1 MTDVCYSAC
10 NPFTMASEGL
20 YTSQTR
26 HMTIFIQNCDGHT
39 GPRPTEPQRS
49 RAVPHGCPAILHVST
64 SAPSPQD
71 RHKTAPHH
79 IAHCYIHLR
88 ITVDAQGSS
97 CWSKRGK
104 KSHVSFR
111 ASSATSAIAS
121 LMVHC
126 VTHSKRRVWAR
137 ASTPIHPYPSI
148 RPPGRLL
155 SPSGH
160 SSRQFARR
168 SAHTSS
174 PGLASSPRRL
184 SLSEA
189 RGGDLRRP
197 SCNNR
202 TQHADPST
210 PVRARHGP
218 IPLGP
223 STPVYVRPSTRP
235 SVCLSARCFPA
246 LV

>member
-64 SAPSPQD
+64 SAPPPQD

-97 CWSKRGK
+97 CGSKRGK
-104 KSHVSFR
+104 KKPRVFSRLKCHECHR
-111 ASSATSAIAS
+111 LPDGS
-121 LMVHC
+121 LCDAFKTARMGTCVH
-126 VTHSKRRVWAR
+126 A
-137 ASTPIHPYPSI
+137 HPSISVYPS
-148 RPPGRLL
+148 
-155 SPSGH
+155 
-160 SSRQFARR
+160 A
-168 SAHTSS
+168 
-174 PGLASSPRRL
+174 
-184 SLSEA
+184 
-189 RGGDLRRP
+189 RP
-197 SCNNR
+197 SAFSVR
-202 TQHADPST
+202 PFVPS
-210 PVRARHGP
+210 
-218 IPLGP
+218 
-223 STPVYVRPSTRP
+223 VRPSVRAHLVAWPGLFTATT
-235 SVCLSARCFPA
+235 VA
-246 LV
+246 LRGSWR

>member
-1 MTDVCYSAC
+1 MVTPGLDRPS
-10 NPFTMASEGL
+10 PSE
-20 YTSQTR
+20 
-26 HMTIFIQNCDGHT
+26 
-39 GPRPTEPQRS
+39 
-49 RAVPHGCPAILHVST
+49 AVRCLMGYPAIRHIRT

-97 CWSKRGK
+97 CGSKRGK
-104 KSHVSFR
+104 KK
-111 ASSATSAIAS
+111 ATCLFAPQVPRVPS
-121 LMVHC
+121 L
-126 VTHSKRRVWAR
+126 
-137 ASTPIHPYPSI
+137 P
-148 RPPGRLL
+148 
-155 SPSGH
+155 
-160 SSRQFARR
+160 
-168 SAHTSS
+168 
-174 PGLASSPRRL
+174 
-184 SLSEA
+184 EA

-223 STPVYVRPSTRP
+223 STPVYIRSSARPSTRP

>member
-20 YTSQTR
+20 YTSKTR

-97 CWSKRGK
+97 CGSKRGK
-104 KSHVSFR
+104 KKPRVFSRLKCHECRRSQRLVAVTCAAR
-111 ASSATSAIAS
+111 PAITALNTPIRPRPSAPVTVRSLWARPHPSTSA
-121 LMVHC
+121 
-126 VTHSKRRVWAR
+126 
-137 ASTPIHPYPSI
+137 P
-148 RPPGRLL
+148 
-155 SPSGH
+155 
-160 SSRQFARR
+160 
-168 SAHTSS
+168 
-174 PGLASSPRRL
+174 
-184 SLSEA
+184 
-189 RGGDLRRP
+189 
-197 SCNNR
+197 
-202 TQHADPST
+202 
-210 PVRARHGP
+210 
-218 IPLGP
+218 
-223 STPVYVRPSTRP
+223 VRPSACP
-235 SVCLSARCFPA
+235 PA
-246 LV
+246 ASQHWSRA